1 MWSIISS
8 IFLTSFQQITRD
20 LKDAYTTKQNAKTE
34 QERIAADE
42 RISTLEARKSII
54 LSSQSDPMEKWIRIL
69 FALPCVVYVNKCV
82 IWDNAFGLGVTDPLS
97 SELNQFF
104 WIVVGGYFIDST
116 VKGTARILKR

>member
-1 MWSIISS
+1 MWKILVGLFTGPLTQISN
-8 IFLTSFQQITRD
+8 D
-20 LKDAYTTKQNAKTE
+20 LKEAYQSKLTAKNDA
-34 QERIAADE
+34 ERIAADE